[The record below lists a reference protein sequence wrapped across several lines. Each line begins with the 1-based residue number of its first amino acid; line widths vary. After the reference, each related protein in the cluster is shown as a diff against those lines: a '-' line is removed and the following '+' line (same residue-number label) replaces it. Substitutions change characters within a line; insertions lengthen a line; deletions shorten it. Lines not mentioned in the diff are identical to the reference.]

1 MTPME
6 SYSLRRAGGLLLIWP
21 PGMYVA
27 KSSGLSAM
35 LILAPGLLL
44 DAQGTQVDCTQ
55 VDCHI
60 SFGTLLDNKEW
71 SQERR
76 RAQP

>member
-27 KSSGLSAM
+27 RSSGLSAM

-44 DAQGTQVDCTQ
+44 DAQGTQVDC
-55 VDCHI
+55 HI
-60 SFGTLLDNKEW
+60 SFGILLDNKEW